1 MGVVRKWTGVDS
13 QIKASNANAAVQI
26 EATKK
31 TAADQQAALMQTAK
45 QAAQQ
50 QVQLAA
56 RSAAEEAAA
65 AAVSQPLG
73 TVDVQIDENLTESVA
88 ALRRKKLASFGKNYQ
103 GGVSI

>member
-1 MGVVRKWTGVDS
+1 MDA
-13 QIKASNANAAVQI
+13 QIKATNTNAALQI

-31 TAADQQAALMQTAK
+31 SAADQQSALMQTAK

-56 RSAAEEAAA
+56 RSAAEDAAS

-73 TVDVQIDENLTESVA
+73 TADVQIDEAPTESVT
-88 ALRRKKLASFGKNYQ
+88 ALRRKRLASFGKNYQ